1 MFLVIYLFST
11 FGIFCVFIISK
22 SRQLNSIEFIE
33 FKNFSCLKIINP
45 FLVFVLAINFFSLA
59 GVPPLSGFISKFMIF
74 TSLIELNYIFLIS
87 VLIIISLISAYYYIR
102 PIKLLIFHNTKEFRF
117 LNEISFFSGF
127 IIICIFFFNLFFIL
141 EPRLLFFFLEEILIH
156 SFFY

>member
-1 MFLVIYLFST
+1 MV
-11 FGIFCVFIISK
+11 
-22 SRQLNSIEFIE
+22 
-33 FKNFSCLKIINP
+33 
-45 FLVFVLAINFFSLA
+45 
-59 GVPPLSGFISKFMIF
+59 F
-74 TSLIELNYIFLIS
+74 TSLIELNYLFLIS
-87 VLIIISLISAYYYIR
+87 LLIIISLISAYYYIR

-117 LNEISFFSGF
+117 LNEISFFSGL